1 MFTLTIL
8 IKNVRA
14 VDIDLDTI
22 CDIYIKDGKIE
33 AIHSNCNVSADKVI
47 DGTNLVAMPSLFDMH
62 VHFRDPGL
70 THKED
75 IVTGCKSALAGG
87 FTGVACMPNT
97 KPVIDSVDTIDYVI
111 SKAKPTGVT
120 VYPIASITND
130 MKGEKLT
137 DFAVL
142 KKAGAIAVSDD
153 GRPVENADIMRKAIK
168 KAYEVDMPIIS
179 HCEDLNII
187 KGGIMHKGTVSKE
200 LGVKGMDRASE
211 DSITAR
217 EIALAHSVNGA
228 IHIAHVSTEGSIALV
243 RDAKRRGVKVTCE
256 TAPHYMLLTHEKL
269 RGLDADFR
277 MNPPL
282 REQFDVDAVVEGVLD
297 GTVDCIVT
305 DHAPH
310 TKEEKAKFETA
321 PNGVVGLETSFAGV
335 VTALY
340 KTGKV
345 SLQKIVE
352 LMSVNPRKILNVPVE
367 TLKVGANANIVLAD
381 VNMQWKVVPE
391 ELHSKSKNTVFKG
404 MTLTGKPVMT
414 ISNGK
419 IVYSYLD

>member
-1 MFTLTIL
+1 MSIL

-14 VDIDLDTI
+14 VDIGLDKV
-22 CDIYIKDGKIE
+22 CNIYIENGKITE
-33 AIHSNCNVSADKVI
+33 IDGTTTTADNII

-75 IVTGCKSALAGG
+75 ILTGCKSALAGG

-97 KPVIDSVDTIDYVI
+97 KPVIDNVETIDYII
-111 SKAKPTGVT
+111 SKSKGTGVK
-120 VYPIASITND
+120 VYPVATITKD
-130 MKGEKLT
+130 MAGKKLS
-137 DFAVL
+137 DFEVL

-153 GRPVENADIMRKAIK
+153 GKPVENADIMRKAIK
-168 KAYEVDMPIIS
+168 KSYELNMPIIS

-187 KGGIMHKGTVSKE
+187 KGGIMHKGSISKQ

-217 EIALAHSVNGA
+217 EIALAQAVDGA
-228 IHIAHVSTEGSIALV
+228 IHIAHVSTYGSINFI
-243 RDAKRRGVKVTCE
+243 RDAKKRGIKVTCE
-256 TAPHYMLLTHEKL
+256 TAPHYLLLTHEKL
-269 RGLDADFR
+269 LQRDADFR

-282 REQFDVDAVVEGVLD
+282 REQSDVDAMVQAVVD

-310 TKEEKAKFETA
+310 TKDEKSNFETA

-335 VTALY
+335 ITALY
-340 KTGKV
+340 KTGKI
-345 SLQKIVE
+345 SLERVVE
-352 LMSVNPRKILNVPVE
+352 LMSVNPRKILNIPVE
-367 TLKVGANANIVLAD
+367 TIKIGADANIMLAD
-381 VNMQWKVVPE
+381 INKQWKVIPE
-391 ELHSKSKNTVFKG
+391 ELNSKSKNTVFKG
-404 MTLTGKPVMT
+404 MTLTGKPIMT
-414 ISNGK
+414 ISNGEIAYIK
-419 IVYSYLD
+419 I

>member
-1 MFTLTIL
+1 MSIL
-8 IKNVRA
+8 IKKVRA
-14 VDIDLDTI
+14 VDVGMDRV
-22 CDIYIKDGKIE
+22 CDIYVDGGKIVE
-33 AIHSNCNVSADKVI
+33 ISENCTKSADRVV

-75 IVTGCKSALAGG
+75 ILTGCKSALAGG

-97 KPVIDSVDTIDYVI
+97 KPPIDSVETIDYII
-111 SKAKPTGVT
+111 SKAQGTGVEVHPVAT
-120 VYPIASITND
+120 IT
-130 MKGEKLT
+130 KGMEGKKLS
-137 DFAVL
+137 DFQVL
-142 KKAGAIAVSDD
+142 KKAGAVAVSDD
-153 GRPVENADIMRKAIK
+153 GKPVENADVMRKAIK
-168 KAYEVDMPIIS
+168 KSYEVGMPIIS

-187 KGGIMHKGTVSKE
+187 KGGIMHKGSISKQ

-217 EIALAHSVNGA
+217 EIALAQAVGGA
-228 IHIAHVSTEGSIALV
+228 IHIAHVSTDGSINFI
-243 RDAKRRGVKVTCE
+243 RDAKRRGLKVTCE
-256 TAPHYMLLTHEKL
+256 TAPHYLLLTHEKL
-269 RGLDADFR
+269 LQKDADFR

-282 REQFDVDAVVEGVLD
+282 REQSDVDAMVQAVID

-310 TKEEKAKFETA
+310 AKEEKSNFETA

-335 VTALY
+335 ITALY
-340 KTGKV
+340 KTGKITLERV
-345 SLQKIVE
+345 VE
-352 LMSVNPRKILNVPVE
+352 LMSVNPRKILNLPVE
-367 TLKVGANANIVLAD
+367 TLKVGAKANIMLAD
-381 VNMQWKVVPE
+381 VNREWKVIPE

-414 ISNGK
+414 ISNG
-419 IVYSYLD
+419 IVRFENM

>member
-1 MFTLTIL
+1 MSIL

-14 VDIDLDTI
+14 VDIGLDKV
-22 CDIYIKDGKIE
+22 CNIYIENGKITE
-33 AIHSNCNVSADKVI
+33 IDGSTNTADNII

-70 THKED
+70 TYKED
-75 IVTGCKSALAGG
+75 ILTGCKSALAGG

-97 KPVIDSVDTIDYVI
+97 KPVIDNVETIDYII
-111 SKAKPTGVT
+111 SKSKGTGVK
-120 VYPIASITND
+120 VYPIATITKD
-130 MKGEKLT
+130 MAGKKLS
-137 DFAVL
+137 DFEVL

-153 GRPVENADIMRKAIK
+153 GKPVENADVMRKAIK
-168 KAYEVDMPIIS
+168 KSYELNIPIIS

-187 KGGIMHKGTVSKE
+187 KGGIIHKGSISKQ

-217 EIALAHSVNGA
+217 EIALAQAVGGA
-228 IHIAHVSTEGSIALV
+228 IHIAHVSTVGSINFI
-243 RDAKRRGVKVTCE
+243 RDAKNRGVKVTCE
-256 TAPHYMLLTHEKL
+256 TAPHYLLLTHEKL
-269 RGLDADFR
+269 LQKDADFR

-282 REQFDVDAVVEGVLD
+282 REQFDVDAMVQAVID

-310 TKEEKAKFETA
+310 TKEEKSNFQTA

-335 VTALY
+335 ITALY

-345 SLQKIVE
+345 SLERVVQ
-352 LMSVNPRKILNVPVE
+352 LMSVNPRKILNIPVE
-367 TLKVGANANIVLAD
+367 TIKIGANANMFLAD
-381 VNMQWKVVPE
+381 INKQWKVIPE
-391 ELHSKSKNTVFKG
+391 ELNSKSKNTVFKG
-404 MTLTGKPVMT
+404 MTLTGKPVVT
-414 ISNGK
+414 IANGEIAYSK
-419 IVYSYLD
+419 I

>member
-1 MFTLTIL
+1 MSIL

-14 VDIDLDTI
+14 VDISLDKV
-22 CDIYIKDGKIE
+22 CNIYIENGKITE
-33 AIHSNCNVSADKVI
+33 IDGTTTTADNII

-75 IVTGCKSALAGG
+75 ILTGCKSALAGG

-97 KPVIDSVDTIDYVI
+97 KPVIDNVETIDYII
-111 SKAKPTGVT
+111 SKSKGTGVK
-120 VYPIASITND
+120 VYPVATITKD
-130 MKGEKLT
+130 MAGKKLS
-137 DFAVL
+137 DFEVL

-153 GRPVENADIMRKAIK
+153 GKPVENADIMRKAIK
-168 KAYEVDMPIIS
+168 KSYELNMPIIS

-187 KGGIMHKGTVSKE
+187 KGGIMHKGSISKQ

-217 EIALAHSVNGA
+217 EIALAQAVGGA
-228 IHIAHVSTEGSIALV
+228 IHIAHVSTDGSINFI
-243 RDAKRRGVKVTCE
+243 RDAKKRGIKVTCE
-256 TAPHYMLLTHEKL
+256 TAPHYLLLTHEKL
-269 RGLDADFR
+269 LQRDADFR

-282 REQFDVDAVVEGVLD
+282 REQSDVDAMVQAVVD

-310 TKEEKAKFETA
+310 TKDEKSNFETA

-335 VTALY
+335 ITALY
-340 KTGKV
+340 KTGKI
-345 SLQKIVE
+345 SLERVVE
-352 LMSVNPRKILNVPVE
+352 LMSVNPRKILNIPVD
-367 TLKVGANANIVLAD
+367 TIKVGADANIMLAD
-381 VNMQWKVVPE
+381 INKQWKVIPK
-391 ELHSKSKNTVFKG
+391 ELNSKSKNTVFKG
-404 MTLTGKPVMT
+404 MTLTGKPIMT
-414 ISNGK
+414 ISNGEIAYIK
-419 IVYSYLD
+419 I

>member
-1 MFTLTIL
+1 MTIL